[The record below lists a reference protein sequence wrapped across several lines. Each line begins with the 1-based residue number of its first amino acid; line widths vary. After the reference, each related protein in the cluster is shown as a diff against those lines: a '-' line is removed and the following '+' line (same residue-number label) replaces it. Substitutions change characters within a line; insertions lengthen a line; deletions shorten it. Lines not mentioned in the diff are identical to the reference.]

1 MSARPYPT
9 SVAYPVT
16 IRCEAPGS
24 RPGADNGIVP
34 NSPDPDPDPGSIA
47 DPGSG
52 PGPHRGETDDPR
64 TARRTVDRDILRLAI
79 PSLGALVAEPLFVM
93 VDSAFIARVSTSS
106 LAGLGLAST
115 VLTTVVGLSVFLAYS
130 TTAAVARAFGAG
142 RTREAIARGVDA
154 SWLAL
159 MIGAGCTLVLAVG
172 GPTLLGWF
180 GAGPEATAE
189 AVIYLRISAFGLP
202 AMLAVQATTGL
213 VRGMQDAR
221 LPLVVAVGGAV
232 LNIPLNALLIF
243 GLDLGIAGSAI
254 GTIIAQWLMATV
266 LLGAVVRYAREHHV
280 PLRPQ
285 PAGVAATG
293 RESVPMFVRT
303 LSLRVVSI
311 ATVLVAAR
319 LGEAQLA
326 AHQLATTIFMLL
338 SLALDSLAIAG
349 QALTGRYLGAADAA
363 TVRAVTRRL
372 TVWGVGGGAVV
383 GLVLLGASY
392 VVPSV
397 FTPDPVVQENLRAA
411 LWVLVVA
418 QPIAGYVFVLDG
430 VLMGAGDAPYLAKAG
445 VVSAVIV
452 LPFALAVGLIAPAGA
467 LGLAA
472 LWAATNLLFM
482 VARAGTLRFRVRHD
496 DWMRLGG

>member
-1 MSARPYPT
+1 MP
-9 SVAYPVT
+9 
-16 IRCEAPGS
+16 
-24 RPGADNGIVP
+24 D
-34 NSPDPDPDPGSIA
+34 SPDSPASP
-47 DPGSG
+47 G
-52 PGPHRGETDDPR
+52 PGDPR
-64 TARRTVDRDILRLAI
+64 AARRVVDRDILRLAI

-93 VDSAFIARVSTSS
+93 VDSAFIARVSTTS

-142 RTREAIARGVDA
+142 RKDEAIARGVDA

-159 MIGAGCTLVLAVG
+159 IIGAVCTVVLAIG

-180 GAGPEATAE
+180 GASPEVTAE
-189 AVIYLRISAFGLP
+189 AVIYLRISAVGLP

-221 LPLVVAVGGAV
+221 LPLLVAGGGAI
-232 LNIPLNALLIF
+232 LNVPLNWVLIF

-254 GTIIAQWLMATV
+254 GTVISQWLMAIV
-266 LLGAVVRYAREHHV
+266 LLGAVVRYARAHRV
-280 PLRPQ
+280 APRPQ
-285 PAGVAATG
+285 LAGVAATG

-303 LSLRVVSI
+303 LSLRTVGI
-311 ATVLVAAR
+311 ATVVVAAR
-319 LGEAQLA
+319 LGDVELA
-326 AHQLATTIFMLL
+326 AHQLANTIFMLL
-338 SLALDSLAIAG
+338 ALALDALAIAG
-349 QALTGRYLGAADAA
+349 QALTGRYLGAADAR
-363 TVRAVTRRL
+363 TVHAVTRRL

-383 GLVLLGASY
+383 GLVLLAASY
-392 VVPSV
+392 VVPTV
-397 FTPDPVVQENLRAA
+397 FTPDPAVQESLRAA

-430 VLMGAGDAPYLAKAG
+430 VLMGAGDAPYLARAG
-445 VVSAVIV
+445 VISAAAV
-452 LPFALAVGLIAPAGA
+452 LPFAIAIGVIAPAGA

-472 LWAATNLLFM
+472 LWVATNLLFM
-482 VARAGTLRFRVRHD
+482 VARAATLRFRIRRD